1 MTRIEDRPL
10 LERLSA
16 LRSALVSDCL
26 DQIGV
31 RSNALASRIRPLTPG
46 LCMAGR
52 AVTVR
57 IIPVDGVPEDR
68 SLWYRGELQA
78 IDALRPGDVL
88 VTSTLADG
96 PFFGELLATAA
107 QMRGAAGA
115 VIDAA
120 SRDIAQ
126 IRELGF
132 AVFLAS
138 VNPLDSL
145 GRLDVDATNV
155 PIECGGVR
163 IEPGDLVLGDDDG
176 VVVVPAARAEE
187 VISLAEVKS
196 ADEDAV
202 RVALAAGASVWETFQ
217 QHGVI

>member
-1 MTRIEDRPL
+1 MTQTEDRPL

-26 DQIGV
+26 DQTGV

-46 LCMAGR
+46 LRLAGR

-57 IIPVDGVPEDR
+57 IVPVNRVPEDR

-88 VTSTLADG
+88 VTSTLPEG

-107 QMRGAAGA
+107 QARGAAGA

-120 SRDIAQ
+120 GRDVAQ

-132 AVFLAS
+132 PVFLAS

-163 IEPGDLVLGDDDG
+163 VEPGDLVLGDDDG
-176 VVVVPAARAEE
+176 VVVVPAAQAEE

-196 ADEDAV
+196 AAEDVV
-202 RVALAAGASVWETFQ
+202 RLALAAGASVWETFQ